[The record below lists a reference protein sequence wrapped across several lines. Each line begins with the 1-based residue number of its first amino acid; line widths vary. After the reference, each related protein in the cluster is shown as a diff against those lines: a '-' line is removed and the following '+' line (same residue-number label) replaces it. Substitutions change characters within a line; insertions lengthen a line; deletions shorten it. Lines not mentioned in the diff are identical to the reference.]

1 MAEDT
6 VLLLGHGS
14 RDSDAVR
21 EFSAFT
27 EFFKKETGRSLV
39 FPAYLEL
46 ASPPIFEA
54 IHQAVLSGAKRI
66 FALPLFLFPGR
77 HVLEDLPRILRDAKA
92 RFQDVEI
99 FYGNPLDQHHAV
111 MKLAAHRISETP
123 PLPTPPDRT
132 GLLVVG
138 RGTLEPKA
146 MDATA
151 RMAKRLQPYFSY
163 SHVRHCFAEVSPPYL
178 PSALDELLAAGAL
191 GVVIFPALLFT
202 GIIIQRIER
211 QVELLRKKHPATPI
225 ALAPYLGVHPF
236 LVDAVQDQIPLC
248 SPI

>member
-1 MAEDT
+1 MGEDT

-14 RDSDAVR
+14 RDPKAVR
-21 EFSAFT
+21 EFTLFT
-27 EFFKKETGRSLV
+27 DFFKRETGRSLV

-46 ASPPIFEA
+46 ASPPILEA

-77 HVLEDLPRILRDAKA
+77 HVLEDLPRILSEAKGQF
-92 RFQDVEI
+92 RGIEI
-99 FYGNPLDQHHAV
+99 FYGSPLDQHHAV
-111 MKLAAHRISETP
+111 LKLATERICESP
-123 PLPTPPDRT
+123 PLPTPADRT

-151 RMAKRLQPYFSY
+151 QMAKRLASDFPYPD
-163 SHVRHCFAEVSPPYL
+163 VRHCFAEVSPPDL
-178 PSALDELLAAGAL
+178 PDTLDGLLAAGAL
-191 GVVIFPALLFT
+191 GVIVFPALLFT

-211 QVELLRKKHPATPI
+211 QVELLRKKHPAIPI
-225 ALAPYLGVHPF
+225 ALAPYLGVHRL
-236 LVDAVQDQIPLC
+236 LVDAVQDQFLRC
-248 SPI
+248 TPI